1 MVRFVNRYFVRQS
14 KKKSDKPPGCLHCIY
29 EALPYKT
36 LQKLRNMPYRLLEH
50 TADLCFEVTAPG
62 YEDLPGEALRA
73 MTEWIGPQWSDG
85 SVERPFRIE
94 APDRVALLV
103 DLLNEALAFSQIYR
117 EAYDAIT
124 IRSSGEEF
132 VEGSF
137 VGRAISG
144 ARDEIKAVTWHGA
157 MIEKQADGS
166 WMARLLMD
174 I

>member
-1 MVRFVNRYFVRQS
+1 
-14 KKKSDKPPGCLHCIY
+14 
-29 EALPYKT
+29 
-36 LQKLRNMPYRLLEH
+36 MPYRLLEH
-50 TADLCFEVTAPG
+50 TADLCFEVTAPS

-103 DLLNEALAFSQIYR
+103 DLLNEALALSQIHR
-117 EAYDAIT
+117 EAYDSLV
-124 IRSSGEEF
+124 IRSVGDEF

-137 VGRAISG
+137 LGRTITG
-144 ARDEIKAVTWHGA
+144 ARDEIKAVTYHGA
-157 MIEKQADGS
+157 KVEQQVNGP
-166 WMARLLMD
+166 WMAILLMD